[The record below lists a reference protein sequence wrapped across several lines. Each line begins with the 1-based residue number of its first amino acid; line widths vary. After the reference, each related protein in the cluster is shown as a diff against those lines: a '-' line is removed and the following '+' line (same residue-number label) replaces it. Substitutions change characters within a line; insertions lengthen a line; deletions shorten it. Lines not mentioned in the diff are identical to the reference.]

1 MARPNKIGLD
11 YFPLDV
17 DIFEDEKI
25 SAISGEFGI
34 KGEITV
40 IKLLCAIYRNGYFIL
55 WNDLLKF
62 KLLRNLPGISSELI
76 ESIVNRLVLW
86 EFFDKTLF
94 DSVKVLTSRGIQ
106 KRYFEAVRRRK
117 DSGDL
122 PYLLNDDVCGCVDKD
137 IHSTADVKE
146 NADNNVCGCGINV
159 CNNPSTTDYK
169 PSAISK
175 STESNINV
183 CNNSSSDDINVN
195 KNPTK
200 ERKEK
205 ESNNTFSDEKDI
217 SISSFGKEE
226 CNSEPESP
234 PSPPAEP
241 APEKIPLQ
249 EIADMWNSTCT
260 NLPKAEK
267 ITEKRKKK
275 IPLRVKEMGGWEKA
289 KPILET
295 IFGKVQQSNF
305 LNGDNNRAWI
315 CTFDWIFD
323 NGSNWV
329 KVYEGNYDNVKPR
342 TIEQRSSID
351 VGGLSQR
358 QLNFYNYLSK
368 CGAFLLNMPIFPT
381 DEEVGNLNSIPRPEL
396 NEIVKEINNK
406 TYLINGRTSIYETI
420 MEVRNK
426 RYGTP

>member
-249 EIADMWNSTCT
+249 EIVDMFNSICT
-260 NLPKAEK
+260 GYPRVVKLSDSRKNK
-267 ITEKRKKK
+267 IR
-275 IPLRVKEMGGWEKA
+275 IRVEEMGGFARA
-289 KPILET
+289 KPMIQT
-295 IFGKVQQSNF
+295 IFEKMQASKFLRGDGKS
-305 LNGDNNRAWI
+305 GWKAY
-315 CTFDWIFD
+315 FDWVFVND
-323 NGSNWV
+323 KNWV
-329 KVYEGNYDNVKPR
+329 KILEGNYDNKISDNEPNTGATGTMGAIPYARQAAGDKAASREAVGQFAR
-342 TIEQRSSID
+342 AVLEQ
-351 VGGLSQR
+351 
-358 QLNFYNYLSK
+358 YKSK
-368 CGAFLLNMPIFPT
+368 TG
-381 DEEVGNLNSIPRPEL
+381 D
-396 NEIVKEINNK
+396 
-406 TYLINGRTSIYETI
+406 
-420 MEVRNK
+420 
-426 RYGTP
+426 

>member
-1 MARPNKIGLD
+1 MGRNRKMGLD
-11 YFPLDV
+11 YFPF
-17 DIFEDEKI
+17 DIDTFQDIKIRKLIKYQGGKAITIYALLLCFIYKDGYYMRWDKELPFIISEQTGFEEAYI
-25 SAISGEFGI
+25 SE
-34 KGEITV
+34 V
-40 IKLLCAIYRNGYFIL
+40 IKSCLTLGLFSKELFDTEQVLTSKGIQSRYRDICKQIKRKCDFSEYSL
-55 WNDLLKF
+55 
-62 KLLRNLPGISSELI
+62 ISSEEKPI
-76 ESIVNRLVLW
+76 N
-86 EFFDKTLF
+86 
-94 DSVKVLTSRGIQ
+94 SVKSTQ
-106 KRYFEAVRRRK
+106 KK
-117 DSGDL
+117 
-122 PYLLNDDVCGCVDKD
+122 
-137 IHSTADVKE
+137 
-146 NADNNVCGCGINV
+146 
-159 CNNPSTTDYK
+159 
-169 PSAISK
+169 
-175 STESNINV
+175 
-183 CNNSSSDDINVN
+183 
-195 KNPTK
+195 K
-200 ERKEK
+200 ERKEII
-205 ESNNTFSDEKDI
+205 NTFSDEKDI

-249 EIADMWNSTCT
+249 EIVDMWNSTCT
-260 NLPKAEK
+260 NLPKVEK

-315 CTFDWIFD
+315 CYFDWIFE

-329 KVYEGNYDNVKPR
+329 KVYEGNYDNVRPH
-342 TIEQRSSID
+342 TIERRSSID
-351 VGGLSQR
+351 VGSLSQR

-426 RYGTP
+426 RYGTT

>member
-1 MARPNKIGLD
+1 MGRNRKMGLD
-11 YFPLDV
+11 YFPF
-17 DIFEDEKI
+17 DIDTFQDIKIRKLIKYQGGKAITIYALLLCFIYKDGYYMRWDKELPFIISEQTGFEEAYI
-25 SAISGEFGI
+25 SE
-34 KGEITV
+34 V
-40 IKLLCAIYRNGYFIL
+40 IKSCLTLGLFSKELFDTEQVLTSKGIQSRYRDICKQIKRKCDFSEYSL
-55 WNDLLKF
+55 
-62 KLLRNLPGISSELI
+62 ISSEENDI
-76 ESIVNRLVLW
+76 SSE
-86 EFFDKTLF
+86 EKTVSSEEKPIN
-94 DSVKVLTSRGIQ
+94 SVKSTQ
-106 KRYFEAVRRRK
+106 KK
-117 DSGDL
+117 
-122 PYLLNDDVCGCVDKD
+122 
-137 IHSTADVKE
+137 
-146 NADNNVCGCGINV
+146 
-159 CNNPSTTDYK
+159 
-169 PSAISK
+169 
-175 STESNINV
+175 
-183 CNNSSSDDINVN
+183 
-195 KNPTK
+195 K
-200 ERKEK
+200 ERKEII
-205 ESNNTFSDEKDI
+205 NTFSDEKDI

-249 EIADMWNSTCT
+249 EIVDMWNSTCT

>member
-1 MARPNKIGLD
+1 MGRNRKMGLD
-11 YFPLDV
+11 YFPF
-17 DIFEDEKI
+17 DIDTFQDIKIRKLIKYQGGKAITIYALLLCFIYKDGYYMRWDEELPFIISEQTGFEEAYI
-25 SAISGEFGI
+25 SE
-34 KGEITV
+34 V
-40 IKLLCAIYRNGYFIL
+40 IKSCLTLGLFSKELFDTEQVLTSKGIQSRYRDICKQIKRKCDFSEYSL
-55 WNDLLKF
+55 
-62 KLLRNLPGISSELI
+62 ISSEENDI
-76 ESIVNRLVLW
+76 SSE
-86 EFFDKTLF
+86 EKTVSSEEKPIN
-94 DSVKVLTSRGIQ
+94 SVKSTQ
-106 KRYFEAVRRRK
+106 KK
-117 DSGDL
+117 
-122 PYLLNDDVCGCVDKD
+122 
-137 IHSTADVKE
+137 
-146 NADNNVCGCGINV
+146 
-159 CNNPSTTDYK
+159 
-169 PSAISK
+169 
-175 STESNINV
+175 
-183 CNNSSSDDINVN
+183 
-195 KNPTK
+195 K
-200 ERKEK
+200 ERKEII
-205 ESNNTFSDEKDI
+205 NTFSDEKDI

>member
-1 MARPNKIGLD
+1 MGRNRKMGLD
-11 YFPLDV
+11 YFPF
-17 DIFEDEKI
+17 DIDTFQDIKIRKLIKYQGGKAITIYALLLCFIYKDGYYMRWDKELPFIISEQTGFEEAYI
-25 SAISGEFGI
+25 SE
-34 KGEITV
+34 V
-40 IKLLCAIYRNGYFIL
+40 IKSCLTLGLFSKELFDTEQVLTSKGIQSRYRDICKQIKRKCDFSEYSL
-55 WNDLLKF
+55 
-62 KLLRNLPGISSELI
+62 ISSE
-76 ESIVNRLVLW
+76 E
-86 EFFDKTLF
+86 
-94 DSVKVLTSRGIQ
+94 
-106 KRYFEAVRRRK
+106 
-117 DSGDL
+117 
-122 PYLLNDDVCGCVDKD
+122 NDISSEEKPVSSEEKP
-137 IHSTADVKE
+137 
-146 NADNNVCGCGINV
+146 IN
-159 CNNPSTTDYK
+159 
-169 PSAISK
+169 SAK
-175 STESNINV
+175 STQ
-183 CNNSSSDDINVN
+183 
-195 KNPTK
+195 KKK
-200 ERKEK
+200 ERKEII
-205 ESNNTFSDEKDI
+205 NTFSDEKDI

-260 NLPKAEK
+260 SLRKVEK
-267 ITEKRKKK
+267 ITEKRKRKV
-275 IPLRVKEMGGWEKA
+275 PLRIKEMGGWEKA
-289 KPILET
+289 RPMLET

-305 LNGDNNRAWI
+305 LNGDNNRAWV

-342 TIEQRSSID
+342 TIERRSSID

>member
-1 MARPNKIGLD
+1 MGRNRKMGLD
-11 YFPLDV
+11 YFPF
-17 DIFEDEKI
+17 DIDTFQDIKIRKLIKYQGGKAITIYALLLCFIYKDGYYMRWDKELPFIISEQTGFEEAYI
-25 SAISGEFGI
+25 SE
-34 KGEITV
+34 V
-40 IKLLCAIYRNGYFIL
+40 IKSCLTLGLFSKELFDTEQVLTSKGIQSRYRDICKQIKRKCDFSEYSL
-55 WNDLLKF
+55 
-62 KLLRNLPGISSELI
+62 ISSEENDI
-76 ESIVNRLVLW
+76 SSE
-86 EFFDKTLF
+86 EKTVSSEEKPIN
-94 DSVKVLTSRGIQ
+94 SVKSTQ
-106 KRYFEAVRRRK
+106 KK
-117 DSGDL
+117 
-122 PYLLNDDVCGCVDKD
+122 
-137 IHSTADVKE
+137 
-146 NADNNVCGCGINV
+146 
-159 CNNPSTTDYK
+159 
-169 PSAISK
+169 
-175 STESNINV
+175 
-183 CNNSSSDDINVN
+183 
-195 KNPTK
+195 K
-200 ERKEK
+200 ERKEII
-205 ESNNTFSDEKDI
+205 NTFSDEKDI

>member
-1 MARPNKIGLD
+1 MGRNRKMGLD
-11 YFPLDV
+11 YFPF
-17 DIFEDEKI
+17 DIDTFQDIKIRKLIKYQGGKAITIYALLLCFIYKDGYYMRWDKELPFIISEQTGFEEAYI
-25 SAISGEFGI
+25 SE
-34 KGEITV
+34 V
-40 IKLLCAIYRNGYFIL
+40 IKSCLTLGLFSKELFDSEQVLTSKGIQSRYRDICKQIKRKCDFSEYSL
-55 WNDLLKF
+55 
-62 KLLRNLPGISSELI
+62 ISSEENDI
-76 ESIVNRLVLW
+76 SSE
-86 EFFDKTLF
+86 EKTVSSEEKPIN
-94 DSVKVLTSRGIQ
+94 SVKSTQ
-106 KRYFEAVRRRK
+106 KK
-117 DSGDL
+117 
-122 PYLLNDDVCGCVDKD
+122 
-137 IHSTADVKE
+137 
-146 NADNNVCGCGINV
+146 
-159 CNNPSTTDYK
+159 
-169 PSAISK
+169 
-175 STESNINV
+175 
-183 CNNSSSDDINVN
+183 
-195 KNPTK
+195 K
-200 ERKEK
+200 ERKEII
-205 ESNNTFSDEKDI
+205 NTFSDEKDI